1 MKHEQDAIKKMKRGD
16 ISGLALMVEKYQQ
29 RAFRTAVLIVR
40 DAPLAEDVVQTSF
53 INAYRK
59 IEQFDSSKA
68 FEPWFLKS
76 VVNTA
81 LQILRKNQRISY
93 IDNEEENSFVEL
105 VDEAI
110 IAPQQAVE
118 AEEQRELIRHA
129 LEQLSPEQRA
139 VIVMRYYLDMS
150 EAEMAESLSVPTGT
164 IKWRLHEAK
173 RRLRAFLQFAELQE
187 VEL

>member
-1 MKHEQDAIKKMKRGD
+1 MNHEYKAIQQMKRGD
-16 ISGLALMVEKYQQ
+16 ISGLAHMVEKYQD
-29 RAFRTAVLIVR
+29 RAFRVAVLIVR
-40 DAPLAEDVVQTSF
+40 DTTLAEDVVQTTF

-59 IEQFDSSKA
+59 IQQFDSSKA

-76 VVNTA
+76 IVNTA
-81 LQILRKNQRISY
+81 LQILRKNQRINY
-93 IDNEEENSFVEL
+93 IEDEEEGFIEL
-105 VDEAI
+105 VDESS

-118 AEEQRELIRHA
+118 AKEQREMIRKA

-150 EAEMAESLSVPTGT
+150 EAEMVEILNVPAGT
-164 IKWRLHEAK
+164 VKWRLHEAK
-173 RRLRAFLQFAELQE
+173 KRLRGFLNFAELQE